1 MKALFIS
8 SLLLAGTSVFGMNR
22 DSVVMTVA
30 GKPVSIDE
38 FVFMAEKN
46 GAVNLSDRKERDS
59 FVELYKNFKL
69 KVAEAEAEGLDK
81 TKSFA
86 EELDEYRSQ
95 LTADFL
101 SDKEGEDAAVRVE
114 FERMKEMVECSHILF
129 RLPEQT
135 LSRDTAAVYQQALEA
150 YRRIQGGEDFVAV
163 AKECVAQAPKKVAYE
178 HVYRLH
184 PMQTIKAF
192 ENQVFT
198 MPVGSVSAPVRTKL
212 GYHIIR
218 LENRLPN
225 PGKIKVAHILL
236 AFPKNA
242 TAADTAKVKADAE
255 QLYAELQAGAD
266 FAEKAKTLSAD
277 PKSAARGGMLPAFDP
292 GTMVREF
299 EDAAYKLKTPGEL
312 SQPVESRFGYH
323 IIKLIE
329 APKQPDYAVEKKR
342 LTRLMAQGE
351 RNFELYKAF
360 DDKMKQEYGYEFY
373 PEAYAELQALCN
385 DYFPTDTAFY
395 NRAREMKKPLFRLD
409 GEVHLQ
415 DEFAYYIQRCPFS
428 AKTYAGDFMQEVY
441 DLFVRELA
449 TISERKNLKKKHP
462 EFDLLMGEYRD
473 GILLFEISN
482 RRIWS
487 KPMSEQKA
495 LDEAWIAE
503 LNEKYPVTINWEV
516 LDKAVGR

>member
-1 MKALFIS
+1 MKALFLS
-8 SLLLAGTSVFGMNR
+8 SLLLAGTSVFGMNQ

-30 GKPVSIDE
+30 GKPVSINE
-38 FVFMAEKN
+38 FLFMAEKN
-46 GAVNLSDRKERDS
+46 GAVNLSDQKERES

-69 KVAEAEAEGLDK
+69 KVVEAEEEGLDK
-81 TKSFA
+81 TASFK

-95 LTADFL
+95 LTADLL

-114 FERMKEMVECSHILF
+114 FDRMEEMVECTHILF

-135 LSRDTAAVYQQALEA
+135 VSRDTVAVYQEAMEA
-150 YRRIQGGEDFVAV
+150 YQRIQNGEDFESV
-163 AKECVAQAPKKVAYE
+163 AKEYVARDPKKIAYE

-192 ENQVFT
+192 ENMVFT
-198 MPVGSVSAPVRTKL
+198 MPIGSVSAPVRTKL
-212 GYHIIR
+212 GFHIIR
-218 LENRLPN
+218 LDNRLPN
-225 PGKIKVAHILL
+225 PGKIQVAHILL

-242 TAADTAKVKADAE
+242 TAEDTVKVKAEAE
-255 QLYAELQAGAD
+255 QLYSELKNGAD
-266 FAEKAKTLSAD
+266 FTEKAKELSAD
-277 PKSAARGGMLPAFDP
+277 PKSAVRGGVLPAFQP

-299 EDAAYKLKTPGEL
+299 EAAAFQLKTPGEL
-312 SQPVESRFGYH
+312 SQPVKSRFGYH

-329 APKQPDYAVEKKR
+329 VPQLPEYALEKKR

-360 DDKMKQEYGYEFY
+360 DDKMKKDYGYEFY
-373 PEAYAELQALCN
+373 PEAYAELQALCD

-395 NRAREMKKPLFRLD
+395 NRAKEMKKPLFRLN

-428 AKTYAGDFMQEVY
+428 AKTYSGDFMQEIY

-449 TISERKNLKKKHP
+449 TICERKDLKKNHP

-482 RRIWS
+482 RKVWS

-503 LNEKYPVTINWEV
+503 LSKKYPVTVNWDV
-516 LDKAVGR
+516 LNKAIEK

>member
-1 MKALFIS
+1 MFSRLRIVQCTASVLPDVQQTVHGIYRAVAF
-8 SLLLAGTSVFGMNR
+8 LLHIYGMRQPSVGIF
-22 DSVVMTVA
+22 
-30 GKPVSIDE
+30 P
-38 FVFMAEKN
+38 
-46 GAVNLSDRKERDS
+46 
-59 FVELYKNFKL
+59 
-69 KVAEAEAEGLDK
+69 
-81 TKSFA
+81 
-86 EELDEYRSQ
+86 
-95 LTADFL
+95 
-101 SDKEGEDAAVRVE
+101 DAA
-114 FERMKEMVECSHILF
+114 ECGHQLIF

-135 LSRDTAAVYQQALEA
+135 LSRDTAAVYQQALEV

-266 FAEKAKTLSAD
+266 FAEKAKALSAD

-360 DDKMKQEYGYEFY
+360 DDKMKQEYDYEFY

-385 DYFPTDTAFY
+385 DYFPSDRAFY
-395 NRAREMKKPLFRLD
+395 EKAKEMDKTLF
-409 GEVHLQ
+409 HLNGTDFPQ
-415 DEFAYYIQRCPFS
+415 NEFAYYIQRCPFS
-428 AKTYAGDFMQEVY
+428 TKSYAGDFMQEVY
-441 DLFVRELA
+441 DLFIRDIVTTA
-449 TISERKNLKKKHP
+449 ERKNLTVKHP
-462 EFDLLMGEYRD
+462 EFNHLMQEYRD
-473 GILLFEISN
+473 GMLLFEISN
-482 RRIWS
+482 REVWD
-487 KPMSEQKA
+487 KPAAEQAKA
-495 LDEAWIAE
+495 EADWLAR
-503 LNEKYPVTINWEV
+503 LEKEYPVTINWKVVKKITKQAKNKKE
-516 LDKAVGR
+516 